1 MDRHRLSV
9 YVAFPTE
16 IMMASPS
23 QDCTADLPASKAFL
37 KLLRWLENYPRDDD
51 GVYWVTYGGG
61 TFSDASSHPN
71 TPHKKWGHTSTAA
84 GAYQIVFG
92 TWAAAKRNGVAFD
105 FMPASQD
112 EVAWWIIGQSRA
124 QALVCGGGVQLE
136 KAFVALSS
144 QWSSLPGAAQSQVSA
159 AEAKAQYGQYLA
171 SFAAMQPSSR

>member
-1 MDRHRLSV
+1 
-9 YVAFPTE
+9 
-16 IMMASPS
+16 MALPA
-23 QDCTADLPASKAFL
+23 QACTADLPTSRAFL

-92 TWAAAKRNGVAFD
+92 TWASAKRNGVAFD

-112 EVAWWIIGQSRA
+112 KVAWWIIGQSRA
-124 QALVCGGGVQLE
+124 QAFFCSGKDQLDQ
-136 KAFVALSS
+136 AFAALAS

-159 AEAKAQYGQYLA
+159 ADAKARYLTYLTSFSAPVTAA
-171 SFAAMQPSSR
+171 SR